1 MDVEARCLRSKQYKI
16 LLILLKYIPILISLI
31 YVLNTFAAYVGIDI
45 PAANNIAGMSLLT
58 WIFMYIATIVF
69 NFCSYHRIFL
79 YYILIVDIINIIDY
93 YISIPISDFQL
104 IMLHTIVTGIS
115 LFIIL
120 FLYIKRKL
128 NKNLNEIKQKINK

>member
-1 MDVEARCLRSKQYKI
+1 M
-16 LLILLKYIPILISLI
+16 LKYIPMLISFI
-31 YVLNTFAAYVGIDI
+31 YALNTFAAFIGIDI

-115 LFIIL
+115 LFIVL
-120 FLYIKRKL
+120 FLYIKK
-128 NKNLNEIKQKINK
+128 KKYQ

>member
-69 NFCSYHRIFL
+69 NFCSYHRMFL

-120 FLYIKRKL
+120 FLYIKK
-128 NKNLNEIKQKINK
+128 KKYQ

>member
-1 MDVEARCLRSKQYKI
+1 MDVEARCLRSKQYK
-16 LLILLKYIPILISLI
+16 LLLVLLKYIPILISLV
-31 YVLNTFAAYVGIDI
+31 YVLNTFATYVGIDI

-69 NFCSYHRIFL
+69 NFCSYHRMFL

-93 YISIPISDFQL
+93 YINIPISDFQL

-115 LFIIL
+115 LFIVL
-120 FLYIKRKL
+120 FLYIKK
-128 NKNLNEIKQKINK
+128 KKYQ

>member
-1 MDVEARCLRSKQYKI
+1 MDVGARCLRSKQYKI

-69 NFCSYHRIFL
+69 NFCSYHRMFL

-93 YISIPISDFQL
+93 YIGIPISDFQL

>member
-69 NFCSYHRIFL
+69 NFCSYHRMFL

-93 YISIPISDFQL
+93 YIGIPISDFQL

-120 FLYIKRKL
+120 FLYIKK
-128 NKNLNEIKQKINK
+128 KKYQ

>member
-1 MDVEARCLRSKQYKI
+1 M
-16 LLILLKYIPILISLI
+16 LKYIPMLISFI
-31 YVLNTFAAYVGIDI
+31 YALNTFAAFIGIDI

-58 WIFMYIATIVF
+58 WIFVYIATIVF
-69 NFCSYHRIFL
+69 KFCIYHRMFL

-115 LFIIL
+115 LFIVL
-120 FLYIKRKL
+120 FLYIKK
-128 NKNLNEIKQKINK
+128 KKYQ

>member
-1 MDVEARCLRSKQYKI
+1 MDAEAKYLRSKQYKI

-115 LFIIL
+115 LFIVL
-120 FLYIKRKL
+120 FLYIKK
-128 NKNLNEIKQKINK
+128 KKYQ

>member
-1 MDVEARCLRSKQYKI
+1 MDVGARCLRSKQYKI

-58 WIFMYIATIVF
+58 WIFIYIATIVF
-69 NFCSYHRIFL
+69 NFCSYHRMFL
-79 YYILIVDIINIIDY
+79 YYILIVDIINITDY
-93 YISIPISDFQL
+93 YIGIPISDFQL